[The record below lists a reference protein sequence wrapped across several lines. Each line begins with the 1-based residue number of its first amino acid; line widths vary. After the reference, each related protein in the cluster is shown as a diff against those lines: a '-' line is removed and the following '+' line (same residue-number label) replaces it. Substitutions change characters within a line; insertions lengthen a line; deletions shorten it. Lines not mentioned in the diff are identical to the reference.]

1 MTKKKTSRK
10 APSSKQKASP
20 PELLDR
26 RGMEKSIADIHK
38 LLQSREF
45 SSIDEMNAFLKD
57 MIGSGPL
64 YDIPT
69 SQTTLEQAQNLMY
82 QAWDAHGAQRV
93 RLARKALEISPDCAD
108 AYVLL
113 AEETAKTPQEAR
125 DLYGQGVQAG
135 ERAIGSDNFKEYTG
149 HFWGILETRPYMRAR
164 AGLAQVLWFLGD
176 RQQAIEHVSE
186 MLRLNPGDNQGLRYV
201 LVNWLLQT
209 NNTVALKAL
218 LKQYPDDGM
227 ATWLYSRALLAFRE
241 EGSSK
246 NATKLLQ
253 KALNHNPFVPRYL
266 LGDKKLPKQLP
277 AFIGF
282 GDENEAVEYAVG
294 ALLIWHQDR
303 AALDWLRNASTQLDP
318 PTPRH

>member
-10 APSSKQKASP
+10 PPSSKRKATP

-57 MIGSGPL
+57 VIGSGQLNTLPA
-64 YDIPT
+64 
-69 SQTTLEQAQNLMY
+69 SQSALEQAQDLMY
-82 QAWDAHGAQRV
+82 QAWEARGAQRL

-113 AEETAKTPQEAR
+113 AEESAKSPQEAR
-125 DLYGQGVQAG
+125 DLYWQGVQAG
-135 ERAIGSDNFKEYTG
+135 ERAIGPDNFEEYTG

-176 RQQAIEHVSE
+176 KKQATQHVSE

-201 LVNWLLQT
+201 LVNWLLDT
-209 NNTVALKAL
+209 HNTTDLKSL
-218 LKQYPDDGM
+218 FKQYPEDGM
-227 ATWLYSRALLAFRE
+227 ATWLYSQALLAFRE
-241 EGSSK
+241 EGPSK
-246 NATKLLQ
+246 NASTLLQ
-253 KALNHNPFVPRYL
+253 QALDHNPFVPQFL
-266 LGDKKLPKQLP
+266 LGDKKLPKRLP
-277 AFIGF
+277 ALIGF

-294 ALLIWHQDR
+294 ALLIWHQDSS
-303 AALDWLRNASTQLDP
+303 ALDWLRTASIQHNP
-318 PTPRH
+318 PTRTH